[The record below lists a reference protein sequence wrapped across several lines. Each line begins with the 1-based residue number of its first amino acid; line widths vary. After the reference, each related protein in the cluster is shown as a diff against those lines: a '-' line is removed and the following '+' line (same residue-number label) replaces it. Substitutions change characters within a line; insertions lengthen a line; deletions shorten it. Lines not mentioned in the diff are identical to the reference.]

1 MLRTVSNRRDAYLRR
16 VATCVYCAALLALMP
31 ATASAEHKSERTGFT
46 GTVLSLVP
54 TEESSNKKKKKQVAA
69 KNLESKQA
77 VKIEPKQPAFAIE
90 PKQPAFAIEPK
101 QQAFTI
107 EPKQQQ
113 YKIGSGQA
121 FKFDPKRQVLEI
133 VPEQQQVFKIDLEQ
147 RVIVE
152 PAASVP
158 GVDVVDGVQVPKD
171 LKETAAAAADPS
183 SVPGDLVEAES
194 DPFEG
199 FNRVVFGFNEVVD
212 HLVLEPAARIYRA
225 VVPRPVRIA
234 VINVIN
240 NLATPVTLTN
250 DILQG
255 NSEAAANTIKRF
267 MVNSTLGI
275 GGIFDHATG
284 LGEPLHRED
293 FGQTLG
299 TWGVNGSPYM
309 VLPLLGPSNP
319 RDAVGKVADTA
330 VDPMTWI
337 LYDAPL
343 WQRSIPIGVQTVSGR
358 EQILDDYANLR
369 KNSPDLYASVRDL
382 YAQKRQ
388 AEIANDTAGYGQ
400 GSGGSSLPPK
410 SIPKTLNPY

>member
-1 MLRTVSNRRDAYLRR
+1 MLRTGSNRRDAYRRR
-16 VATCVYCAALLALMP
+16 VVMCACCAALLALMP
-31 ATASAEHKSERTGFT
+31 AKASADRKSENAGFS
-46 GTVLSLVP
+46 GTVLSLAP
-54 TEESSNKKKKKQVAA
+54 NDENSRKKKRQLAA
-69 KNLESKQA
+69 KKPENKQA
-77 VKIEPKQPAFAIE
+77 FEAEPKQKAVKTDPARGFD
-90 PKQPAFAIEPK
+90 PK
-101 QQAFTI
+101 QQVFKTD
-107 EPKQQQ
+107 P
-113 YKIGSGQA
+113 GQT
-121 FKFDPKRQVLEI
+121 FKFDPTRQVLEI
-133 VPEQQQVFKIDLEQ
+133 VPEQQQVFQIDPHQ

-171 LKETAAAAADPS
+171 LSETAAATADPD
-183 SVPGDLVEAES
+183 SVPGDLVVAQS

-199 FNRVVFGFNEVVD
+199 INRVFFGFNEVVD
-212 HLVLEPAARIYRA
+212 HLLLEPAARIYRA
-225 VVPRPVRIA
+225 VIPRPVRIG
-234 VINVIN
+234 VINVLN

-299 TWGVNGSPYM
+299 TWGINGSPYL

-330 VDPMTWI
+330 VDPMTWV

-358 EQILDDYANLR
+358 EQILDDYDNLR

-382 YAQKRQ
+382 YAQRRQ
-388 AEIANDTAGYGQ
+388 AEIANEAAGYNP
-400 GSGGSSLPPK
+400 GSGASSLPPA
-410 SIPKTLNPY
+410 SIPQTLNPY